1 MVSSCQHRQHQT
13 QTANVRTV
21 NSAHTRINTD
31 DDATDGGINYA
42 DVDTR
47 ALVNLQLSGNLMFD
61 PSPSAISTGPT
72 ALPANAIAG
81 RKLNATLIFVT
92 LVAALTLAGA
102 VAYFFGY
109 RPSWGNAAP
118 PIATPVEG
126 VQSAP
131 RAAEDAKLLLERAA
145 LAPGRV
151 LVIDIG
157 RVVAAWSAQPSTST
171 EQGQSATVAMMGRIK
186 NIMRIYSDAGYTAI
200 ESRYLLTYPSEA
212 DQTAVVATVLNV
224 NLAELTAQGVT
235 PYMAGQSAATASPIP
250 NGAAST
256 SAPSPSPSPSPTGTN
271 ATATSAP
278 TSPPLP
284 TVKENPKDD

>member
-1 MVSSCQHRQHQT
+1 
-13 QTANVRTV
+13 
-21 NSAHTRINTD
+21 
-31 DDATDGGINYA
+31 
-42 DVDTR
+42 
-47 ALVNLQLSGNLMFD
+47 MFD